1 MRIGDVV
8 KALGS
13 MVAAPIRVRR
23 HPPRPP
29 IGSEHYLLPELATG
43 LESATSKAVD
53 HPVVRTPPGRW
64 REWPPMVL
72 SGCDEPLVD
81 GAPDLRGVWQVYRGP
96 LKGHIERNE
105 QAGNRVVITAG
116 GVIHDMF
123 ADGTLAGGVSNEGVG
138 GVQIEVA
145 ARFEEG
151 RLNLYLQNKRL
162 VVTRYRDGDDLVWR
176 YGPYKNR
183 LRRLTSPDY
192 DIDAT

>member
-13 MVAAPIRVRR
+13 TVTAPIRVRR
-23 HPPRPP
+23 HPPQPP
-29 IGSEHYLLPELATG
+29 IGSEHYLLPELAPS

-53 HPVVRTPPGRW
+53 RPVVRTPPGRW
-64 REWPPMVL
+64 HEWPPMVL

-81 GAPDLRGVWQVYRGP
+81 GAPDLRGVWQGYRGP

-105 QAGNRVVITAG
+105 QAGNRVVITAA

-123 ADGTLAGGVSNEGVG
+123 ADGTLAGGVSDEGVG
-138 GVQIEVA
+138 GAQIEVA

-183 LRRLTSPDY
+183 LRRLTSPD
-192 DIDAT
+192 DAS

>member
-1 MRIGDVV
+1 MRFGDVV

-13 MVAAPIRVRR
+13 TVTAPIRVRR
-23 HPPRPP
+23 HPPQPP
-29 IGSEHYLLPELATG
+29 IGSEHYLLPELAPS

-53 HPVVRTPPGRW
+53 RPVVRTPPGRW
-64 REWPPMVL
+64 HEWPPMVL

-105 QAGNRVVITAG
+105 QAGNRVVITAA

-123 ADGTLAGGVSNEGVG
+123 ADGTLAGGVSDEGVG
-138 GVQIEVA
+138 GAQIEVA

-183 LRRLTSPDY
+183 LRRLTSPD
-192 DIDAT
+192 DAS

>member
-13 MVAAPIRVRR
+13 VAAAPLRVRR
-23 HPPRPP
+23 HPPQPP
-29 IGSEHYLLPELATG
+29 VGSEHYLLPELAPD
-43 LESATSKAVD
+43 LQSASTKAVD
-53 HPVVRTPPGRW
+53 VPVVRTPPGRW
-64 REWPPMVL
+64 REWPTLVL
-72 SGCDEPLVD
+72 AGCDEPLAD

-105 QAGNRVVITAG
+105 QAGNRVVITAAG
-116 GVIHDMF
+116 IIHDMF
-123 ADGTLAGGVSNEGVG
+123 ADGTLDGGVRDEGVG

-151 RLNLYLQNKRL
+151 RLNLYLRGKRL

-183 LRRLTSPDY
+183 LRRLASPE
-192 DIDAT
+192 DAA